1 MNVIKMKLTSNG
13 ETEHHRDFFLSKEC
27 LQYWDW
33 FTFYWVI
40 DQRGPMYIHKRIL
53 AITEAI
59 GCSTQTDNK
68 ALLMKKIP
76 TILSEHGK
84 AMLVPS
90 RAFISK
96 G

>member
-1 MNVIKMKLTSNG
+1 MLAVLGLVYILLG
-13 ETEHHRDFFLSKEC
+13 
-27 LQYWDW
+27 YWPK
-33 FTFYWVI
+33 
-40 DQRGPMYIHKRIL
+40 GSYIYPKTIL

-68 ALLMKKIP
+68 ALLLKKKKP
-76 TILSEHGK
+76 TSLSEHGK